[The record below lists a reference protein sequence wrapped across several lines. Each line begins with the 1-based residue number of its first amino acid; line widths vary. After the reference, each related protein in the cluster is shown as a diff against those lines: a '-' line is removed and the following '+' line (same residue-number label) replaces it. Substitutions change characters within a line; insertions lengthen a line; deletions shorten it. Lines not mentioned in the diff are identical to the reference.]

1 MSCSNILDVEK
12 EGPCARGGGKS
23 KVPHAVILH
32 LGMESMESLEEDG
45 CQPSLG
51 WTALLPTPALAQ
63 TQSSGPKQ
71 ESGSWKMSSSYMPRG
86 KMSGIWWTHG
96 IVTVPEML

>member
-51 WTALLPTPALAQ
+51 
-63 TQSSGPKQ
+63 
-71 ESGSWKMSSSYMPRG
+71 
-86 KMSGIWWTHG
+86 
-96 IVTVPEML
+96 